1 MATPFPQVKKS
12 SNAKPKLPKE
22 LKARVGKSMANLLQ
36 FLHGHV
42 HALNNSK
49 LFAGLMIIVL
59 NISSK
64 FVNIKLSKSMESYL
78 RHTFSRDILI
88 FAIAWMGT
96 RDIYIALIISLIFII
111 LMDFL
116 LHEDSMFCCL
126 PQQFRD
132 HHISLLDS
140 SNNAIGGLDANKVS
154 DEDIKRAQAVL
165 EKANT
170 QNALMGGSFRQQVN
184 TASDI
189 MRF

>member
-1 MATPFPQVKKS
+1 MATPFPQMKKS

-22 LKARVGKSMANLLQ
+22 LKERVGKSMANLLQ
-36 FLHGHV
+36 YLHGHV

-111 LMDFL
+111 FMDFL

-140 SNNAIGGLDANKVS
+140 SNNTVDSNKIT

-170 QNALMGGSFRQQVN
+170 QNALVGGSFRQQVN
-184 TASDI
+184 SPSDI

>member
-1 MATPFPQVKKS
+1 VASHSTMAAPFPQMKKS
-12 SNAKPKLPKE
+12 SNAKPKIPKE

-36 FLHGHV
+36 YLHDHV

-111 LMDFL
+111 FMDFL

-140 SNNAIGGLDANKVS
+140 SNNLIEGLDGNKVT
-154 DEDIKRAQAVL
+154 DEQIRRAQAVL

-170 QNALMGGSFRQQVN
+170 QNALVGGLLSS
-184 TASDI
+184 AKK
-189 MRF
+189 

>member
-1 MATPFPQVKKS
+1 
-12 SNAKPKLPKE
+12 
-22 LKARVGKSMANLLQ
+22 
-36 FLHGHV
+36 
-42 HALNNSK
+42 
-49 LFAGLMIIVL
+49 
-59 NISSK
+59 
-64 FVNIKLSKSMESYL
+64 MESYL

-111 LMDFL
+111 FMDFL
-116 LHEDSMFCCL
+116 LHEDGMFCCL

-140 SNNAIGGLDANKVS
+140 SNNTVDSNKIT

-170 QNALMGGSFRQQVN
+170 QNALVGGSFRQQVN
-184 TASDI
+184 SPSDI